1 MAYIPKSQLNKLETM
16 VTGHLQNMK
25 STIVKIR
32 HRDNTKTSI
41 RLHKLTFAAK
51 NFAKVY
57 NMQQKSRKRRFVPA
71 PYPLSIVK
79 MA

>member
-32 HRDNTKTSI
+32 HRGDTKTRI
-41 RLHKLTFAAK
+41 GLHELTFAAENLADAHK
-51 NFAKVY
+51 A
-57 NMQQKSRKRRFVPA
+57 Q
-71 PYPLSIVK
+71 
-79 MA
+79 